1 MKIRNFT
8 AHPLC
13 FYREEDAYFVSEI
26 RKYVAKPNTEPYLIV
41 PSEGML
47 SIRTENSRNEAYPD
61 SPVPIWSTLVVR
73 MDKLPLIDEHNEILV
88 VSAMFAN
95 ARRMCGTDTIHIPL
109 YTVKDTVYND
119 NGAPIGCLGLI
130 R

>member
-13 FYREEDAYFVSEI
+13 FYHEDDVYFVSEI
-26 RKYVAKPNTEPYLIV
+26 RKYIGKPDAKPYLVI

-47 SIRTENSRNEAYPD
+47 SIKTENARSE
-61 SPVPIWSTLVVR
+61 SHSESSVPIWSTLVIR
-73 MDKLPLIDEHNEILV
+73 MDKLPVIDEHNEILV

-95 ARRMCGTDTIHIPL
+95 ARRACGTDTLHVPL
-109 YTVKDTVYND
+109 YTVKDTVYNEH
-119 NGAPIGCLGLI
+119 GAPIGCLGLV